1 MAETFKKKLRRRVSY
16 IPTFFSIS
24 LVLFLTGLF
33 GLFILNANALKQSIK
48 EDVQLSL
55 YFKDNVNE
63 ADIMRIKTKLETEP
77 YVKSAIYIS
86 KDQALKKWEKDNG
99 DNPDSLLGFNPFPN
113 SVDVHFKAGFVALD
127 SLNKLKTTLEKN
139 PIVRE
144 VNYNKVVVDNIDRYV
159 GMAGI
164 ILISLALIMA
174 IVSIMLI
181 YSAIRLTMYSRR
193 FLIKSMQLVGATKN
207 FIRKPFIARGITVGL
222 SGGIFACLLI
232 TGGLYLLVKKFPFF
246 AVLQD
251 YSQLSI
257 LLLFILILGVCI
269 SGLSSYF
276 AINKYLKL
284 KLDDLY

>member
-1 MAETFKKKLRRRVSY
+1 MAEAFKKKLRRRVSY

-63 ADIMRIKTKLETEP
+63 ADIMRIQGKLETEP
-77 YVKSAIYIS
+77 YVRTAVYIS
-86 KDQALKKWEKDNG
+86 KDAALKKWERDNG

-113 SVDVHFKAGFVALD
+113 SVDVHFRAGFVAID
-127 SLNKLKTTLEKN
+127 SLNKLKTDLEKN
-139 PIVRE
+139 PAVRE
-144 VNYNKVVVDNIDRYV
+144 VNYNKVVVDNIDRYIS
-159 GMAGI
+159 MAGL

-207 FIRKPFIARGITVGL
+207 FIRKPFIVKGVAIGL
-222 SGGIFACLLI
+222 GGGIFACLLI
-232 TGGLYLLVKKFPFF
+232 VAGLYMLVRKFPFF
-246 AVLQD
+246 SVLQD
-251 YSQLSI
+251 YTQLGI
-257 LLLFILILGVCI
+257 LLVIILILGVCI